1 MNDKLVAAQVLD
13 WAAKLYSQ
21 ESTRQQAQAQ
31 LPQSGQSLW
40 GFLLD
45 TALIVGLLGHP
56 NSSPSKIRQ
65 VIRQATGPFYCE
77 VGLNYGLT
85 GELPWQAEVVALSAI
100 ASQLRQSATS
110 GTAVS

>member
-1 MNDKLVAAQVLD
+1 MNDKMIAAQVLE

-31 LPQSGQSLW
+31 LAQSGESLW

-45 TALIVGLLGHP
+45 MALTVGMLGYP
-56 NSSPSKIRQ
+56 NSSRSKIRQ

-85 GELPWQAEVVALSAI
+85 GELPWQAEVVALLAI
-100 ASQLRQSATS
+100 AGQLRQSATS
-110 GTAVS
+110 GTAAS